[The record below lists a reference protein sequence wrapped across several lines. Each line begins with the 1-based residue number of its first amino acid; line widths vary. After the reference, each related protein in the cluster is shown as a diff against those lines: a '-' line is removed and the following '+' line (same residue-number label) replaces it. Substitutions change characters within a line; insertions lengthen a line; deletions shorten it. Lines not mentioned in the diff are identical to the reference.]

1 MQQGEMVF
9 QNTRRRDP
17 NREIDDETRERI
29 EKRRKKKKKGG
40 DAKYYVAGAA
50 AAAAA
55 TAAAGVGGAAIKDGV
70 TFVDIRDIRE
80 LWRDGAVP
88 GAWHVPRGMLE
99 FWLDPDSPYAK
110 ERFQT
115 GDKFVFFCAG
125 GMRSA
130 LAALAAQDMGLE
142 NVAHINDGFG
152 GWKKA
157 GGAIEEKEKK

>member
-1 MQQGEMVF
+1 M
-9 QNTRRRDP
+9 
-17 NREIDDETRERI
+17 
-29 EKRRKKKKKGG
+29 
-40 DAKYYVAGAA
+40 
-50 AAAAA
+50 
-55 TAAAGVGGAAIKDGV
+55 AIKKTKDMVDAANAEVENFPAEEAKSLLGRDGV

-99 FWLDPDSPYAK
+99 FWLDPESPYAK

-130 LAALAAQDMGLE
+130 LAAKAAQDMGLE

-157 GGAIEEKEKK
+157 GGPIEEKEKK